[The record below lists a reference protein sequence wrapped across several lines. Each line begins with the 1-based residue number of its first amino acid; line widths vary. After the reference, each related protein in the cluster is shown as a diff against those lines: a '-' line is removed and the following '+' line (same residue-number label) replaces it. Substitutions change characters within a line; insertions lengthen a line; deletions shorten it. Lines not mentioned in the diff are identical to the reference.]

1 MMFHVHT
8 GATDAVAIRF
18 EDITASDNL
27 QVSGYYFLSVPSLS
41 FFSHFQSQTY
51 VVLVVTVSTG
61 NLSRQ
66 QSGFHW

>member
-27 QVSGYYFLSVPSLS
+27 QVSGYYLLSVPLHRS
-41 FFSHFQSQTY
+41 FLISNHKHTLY
-51 VVLVVTVSTG
+51 HVLTVPTG
-61 NLSRQ
+61 NLSLQ